1 MRENF
6 TRYTN
11 MEHPGEVS
19 SAILGRVMQTLQ
31 ELSIQKTNA
40 LQRDKSDIE
49 GIFQA
54 ILEEVQAIQNWW
66 AEHHLPLIDAL
77 QTLQAHTPT
86 NYRGQNTQA
95 IIQAALKDMDNKIKM
110 LPGSF
115 QAKAYELKF
124 SSLKDTLATLK
135 NC

>member
-54 ILEEVQAIQNWW
+54 ILEEVQAIQNW
-66 AEHHLPLIDAL
+66 
-77 QTLQAHTPT
+77 
-86 NYRGQNTQA
+86 
-95 IIQAALKDMDNKIKM
+95 
-110 LPGSF
+110 
-115 QAKAYELKF
+115 
-124 SSLKDTLATLK
+124 
-135 NC
+135 